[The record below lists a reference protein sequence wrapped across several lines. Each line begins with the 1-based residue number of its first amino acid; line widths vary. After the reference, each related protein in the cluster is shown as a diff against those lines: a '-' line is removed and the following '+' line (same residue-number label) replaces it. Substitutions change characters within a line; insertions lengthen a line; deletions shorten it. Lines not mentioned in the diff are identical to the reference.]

1 MRAGNIPPSPGAP
14 VRTPPPS
21 MMRIAAATWLVA
33 AGLLATAGVSFIVS
47 ARTQHQD
54 STALVLLGAVV
65 LVLSAVSVYSVLR
78 LRAGKRSARETL
90 TSIAL
95 IAGFPLLF
103 RGPALIAV
111 GVVLLASAALLWL
124 PASNRFFQQRDPK
137 KRAAGKRGSVTGASR
152 RPGSR

>member
-1 MRAGNIPPSPGAP
+1 MRTGNTSPASGTP
-14 VRTPPPS
+14 VRTPPPPIL
-21 MMRIAAATWLVA
+21 RIAAATWLVA
-33 AGLLATAGVSFIVS
+33 AALLGTAGVSFIVS

-54 STALVLLGAVV
+54 STALILLGALV

-103 RGPALIAV
+103 RGPTLIAV
-111 GVVLLASAALLWL
+111 GVILLASAALLWM
-124 PASNRFFQQRDPK
+124 PASNRFFQQRDPR
-137 KRAAGKRGSVTGASR
+137 KRPAGTRIPRRALPPGGGKR
-152 RPGSR
+152 